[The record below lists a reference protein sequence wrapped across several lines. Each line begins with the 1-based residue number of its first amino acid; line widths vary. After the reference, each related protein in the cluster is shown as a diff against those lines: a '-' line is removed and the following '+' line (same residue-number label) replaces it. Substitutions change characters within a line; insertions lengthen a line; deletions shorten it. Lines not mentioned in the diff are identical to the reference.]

1 MPQKSWTKKD
11 EKMYEHIKD
20 SSRESGKSESRAK
33 EIAARTVNKH
43 RRIEGRTENERTS
56 GTGNPNKPLGER
68 TRDELYNLATEHG
81 LRGRSRM
88 SKSEL
93 VSALGG

>member
-1 MPQKSWTKKD
+1 MPQKSWSKKD

-20 SSRESGKSESRAK
+20 SERDRGRPASRAG
-33 EIAARTVNKH
+33 EVAARTVNKH
-43 RRIEGRTENERTS
+43 RRIEGRTKSKRTS

-68 TRDELYNLATEHG
+68 TRDELYNLAQEHG
-81 LRGRSRM
+81 LKGRSRM